1 MKSHFI
7 RLFLGV
13 LAACFIF
20 DIPLRAQVAG
30 ATITG
35 TITDA
40 TGGVIAS
47 AQVSAKNVSTDIV
60 TSTKSNSD
68 GLYTVTNLIPG
79 DYQVTVAAPG
89 FTTKVLNVTLTVGAQ
104 RALDV
109 TMAVGQS
116 QQTVQVTEEAPTM
129 QLATST
135 ISGVVEGSEV
145 RELPLNGRD
154 WASLATLQ
162 PGVVSVRTHES
173 VTQVGSHA
181 RGLGMQLS
189 IGGNRPQQNTYRLNG
204 IIINDYSNAG
214 PGSVLGQNL
223 GVDAIQ
229 EFSVLTNNYTA
240 EYGFT
245 SGGVINAITRSGTN
259 QFHGSAY
266 EFIRN
271 SALDAANFFENTS
284 NLPKA
289 QFRRNQFGGS
299 AGGPIWKDKIFIFG
313 DYEGLRQSKGITHL
327 ANVPSPE
334 ARNGI
339 LGDSNTGAPQASLPS
354 NTVCPTGSTL
364 PVPGKSS
371 TCVDSTIAK
380 FFTFYPAFNDGL
392 ISPGSGAACDQ

>member
-116 QQTVQVTEEAPTM
+116 QQTVQVTEEAPTI
-129 QLATST
+129 QLATAT
-135 ISGVVEGSEV
+135 ISGVVQGSEV

-162 PGVVSVRTHES
+162 PGVASVRTQEA

-181 RGLGMQLS
+181 RGLGMQMT
-189 IGGNRPQQNTYRLNG
+189 IDGNRPTQNTYRLNG

-259 QFHGSAY
+259 DFHGSAY

-271 SALDAANFFENTS
+271 SALDAANFFENAS
-284 NLPKA
+284 GLKKA
-289 QFRRNQFGGS
+289 VFRRNQFGGS
-299 AGGPIWKDKIFIFG
+299 AGGPVWSDKIFIFC
-313 DYEGLRQSKGITHL
+313 DYEGLRQRQSGRRLLLRPLHLHSTRWSKSGAGSVCFGPPGFL
-327 ANVPSPE
+327 RG
-334 ARNGI
+334 RNSFVQPRFG
-339 LGDSNTGAPQASLPS
+339 QH
-354 NTVCPTGSTL
+354 
-364 PVPGKSS
+364 
-371 TCVDSTIAK
+371 
-380 FFTFYPAFNDGL
+380 
-392 ISPGSGAACDQ
+392 SPGRLQPQLR

>member
-7 RLFLGV
+7 RLVLGV
-13 LAACFIF
+13 LAVCFIF
-20 DIPLRAQVAG
+20 NGPLRAQVAG

-35 TITDA
+35 TVTDA
-40 TGGVIAS
+40 TGGVIAN
-47 AQVSAKNVSTDIV
+47 AQVSAKNVATDVV

-68 GLYTVTNLIPG
+68 GLYTVANLIPG

-109 TMAVGQS
+109 TMSVGQS
-116 QQTVQVTEEAPTM
+116 QQTVQVTEEAPTI
-129 QLATST
+129 QLATAT

-162 PGVVSVRTHES
+162 PGVASVRTQEA

-181 RGLGMQLS
+181 RGLGMQMT
-189 IGGNRPQQNTYRLNG
+189 IDGNRPTQNTYRLNG

-245 SGGVINAITRSGTN
+245 RS
-259 QFHGSAY
+259 
-266 EFIRN
+266 E
-271 SALDAANFFENTS
+271 E
-284 NLPKA
+284 
-289 QFRRNQFGGS
+289 RRVGKECRS
-299 AGGPIWKDKIFIFG
+299 RW
-313 DYEGLRQSKGITHL
+313 
-327 ANVPSPE
+327 SP
-334 ARNGI
+334 
-339 LGDSNTGAPQASLPS
+339 
-354 NTVCPTGSTL
+354 
-364 PVPGKSS
+364 
-371 TCVDSTIAK
+371 
-380 FFTFYPAFNDGL
+380 YH
-392 ISPGSGAACDQ
+392 